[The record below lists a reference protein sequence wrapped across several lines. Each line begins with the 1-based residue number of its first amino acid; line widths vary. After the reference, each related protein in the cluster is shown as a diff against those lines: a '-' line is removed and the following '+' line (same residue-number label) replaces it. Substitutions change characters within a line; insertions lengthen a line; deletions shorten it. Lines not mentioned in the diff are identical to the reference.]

1 MGEAKE
7 KLVYDKTTLLF
18 ESIPF
23 MSYFPFDY
31 YEMTIEDAGLALDQL
46 GISPILISEIGNS
59 DLMKRV
65 DFYYSEGDSSVSI
78 SLRKDDVEWLA
89 SQSGKIKKL
98 NAPREKLDYA
108 LESPK
113 IADKMKT
120 IRDSKKFFNSFDE
133 FSLHDFDFNAT
144 LFEFLQIYDVSL
156 DSKVKLALN
165 NLNIKS
171 FDKFELTEKQQQ
183 AVCGFLNFQLHYV
196 KIILG
201 VIIAAKIH

>member
-1 MGEAKE
+1 
-7 KLVYDKTTLLF
+7 
-18 ESIPF
+18 
-23 MSYFPFDY
+23 
-31 YEMTIEDAGLALDQL
+31 
-46 GISPILISEIGNS
+46 
-59 DLMKRV
+59 MKRV

-108 LESPK
+108 LASVK

-144 LFEFLQIYDVSL
+144 LFEFLEIYDVSL
-156 DSKVKLALN
+156 ESRVKFALN

-171 FDKFELTEKQQQ
+171 FEKFELTEKQQQ